1 MEIWGN
7 NGMRSKQT
15 NRYIRIISI
24 FLTVFLCVNYLSVT
38 VLAEVDPGSETGAE
52 YENTDTV
59 EDHEEE
65 HEDADPM
72 PDAEPAV
79 NDVLEESIR
88 SIVEEIEAAMEGVS
102 KKAVNALYKK
112 RLYKQNDSNTWTSEY
127 KNSGCIL
134 FSFANAIYCLN
145 GKKVD
150 VEELGT
156 WAKSVGAWK
165 PGNGGGYR
173 DVFYGKVESKFGS
186 KYGFKITN
194 KGTYSS
200 VSNSTLKKHLQNG
213 GVAVGHVTNHF
224 IALVDYDSSNDKF
237 FVVDSY
243 VTSDR
248 GLPSADWV
256 TSNYLKT
263 HSGATVDWFALISSA
278 AAPGKPAIT
287 SVNANSSSAITIKWG
302 AVSGATSYEIRRKK
316 AGDGEGWEY
325 YKKVGTSTS
334 TSYKDTGLEAGTRYA
349 YGIVAIN
356 SAGNSGNPGADN
368 RKGTYTLTEK
378 PKVTSVTPL
387 SSSQLK
393 VKWDAVAGATG
404 YEVYRRKTG
413 EWVSWEETYEKIGS
427 ATGTEYTDSG
437 LAANTTYHYGIV
449 AINGAGEGS
458 GNPGADNRNNG
469 TTLVTG
475 SEMSSGYDR
484 VLPDGDYMIVSAA
497 DPRFF
502 LDIVGGDA
510 SAANGT
516 NVQIYG
522 PSTGNPAAPDVWTI
536 TYSDGFYTIRQKDST
551 AALDVTGGN
560 RDIGA
565 NVGVW
570 QKNNNSSQKWAVSVI
585 NWSEKGYRIQSKC
598 SGMSLDITGG
608 NIASGTNVEQY
619 TGNTSDAQ
627 RWLFIPY
634 EPGRPVADGRY
645 MLISG
650 MDAHVEMDV
659 PGNTGDIAD
668 GTSLQIWNDGTNN
681 RFNSFDVK
689 YAGDGYYNVVHAAS
703 GKYMGVKGAATEN
716 YADIQLSAPDGSN
729 SQKWCMIAQNGGY
742 MLVNRHSGLTVD
754 VDSGKTE
761 NATNVRQHFYNGS
774 NAQTWKFVKA
784 EHTVSYDANGGTGA
798 PSAQTK
804 YYANALT
811 LSATVP
817 EAGIRTFKGWA
828 TRKDAAEAQYQPGA
842 SYTADADVVLYAVW
856 EDPEA
861 DFVLPEAL
869 REIEEEAFEGGAFRC
884 VRIGENVE
892 SIGSRAFA
900 DCGSLEYVIIPER
913 TTYIAPD
920 AFEGTSSLTI
930 IGESGSYADQYAQ
943 AYGFSFKE
951 NAE

>member
-1 MEIWGN
+1 MTLKWKDSLRPN
-7 NGMRSKQT
+7 DCSKWAL
-15 NRYIRIISI
+15 RGALSI
-24 FLTVFLCVNYLSVT
+24 VLAAFLAFTACIPTLAAEQPDDSIEEEVPVEGTANEMSLASTKVT
-38 VLAEVDPGSETGAE
+38 VSEA
-52 YENTDTV
+52 
-59 EDHEEE
+59 
-65 HEDADPM
+65 M
-72 PDAEPAV
+72 SWC
-79 NDVLEESIR
+79 ES
-88 SIVEEIEAAMEGVS
+88 
-102 KKAVNALYKK
+102 KL
-112 RLYKQNDSNTWTSEY
+112 
-127 KNSGCIL
+127 
-134 FSFANAIYCLN
+134 
-145 GKKVD
+145 GKKVGTGQC
-150 VEELGT
+150 VALIQAYYTYLGVST
-156 WAKSVGAWK
+156 VSGNACDYATNSLPSGWSRKKGGTPAKGDILVYTGA
-165 PGNGGGYR
+165 
-173 DVFYGKVESKFGS
+173 
-186 KYGFKITN
+186 KYGHVAIYAGGTTSYHQNMSGKYVEKKTN
-194 KGTYSS
+194 WNYDKSWYSNAEGGT
-200 VSNSTLKKHLQNG
+200 K
-213 GVAVGHVTNHF
+213 
-224 IALVDYDSSNDKF
+224 
-237 FVVDSY
+237 SY
-243 VTSDR
+243 WGYIRPNWPT
-248 GLPSADWV
+248 
-256 TSNYLKT
+256 
-263 HSGATVDWFALISSA
+263 
-278 AAPGKPAIT
+278 APGKPAIT

-393 VKWDAVAGATG
+393 VKWDAVAGAAG

-497 DPRFF
+497 DPRYF
-502 LDIVGGDA
+502 LDIAGGDA
-510 SAANGT
+510 AAANGA

-598 SGMSLDITGG
+598 SGMSLDIAGG
-608 NIASGTNVEQY
+608 TIASGTNIRQY
-619 TGNTSDAQ
+619 TGNTSNAQ

-668 GTSLQIWNDGTNN
+668 GTSLQIWDDGTDN
-681 RFNSFDVK
+681 RYNSFDVR
-689 YAGDGYYNVVHAAS
+689 YAGDGYYNLVHAAS

-754 VDSGKTE
+754 VESGKTE

-784 EHTVSYDANGGTGA
+784 EHTVSYDANGGTGE

-804 YYANALT
+804 YYANALM

-856 EDPEA
+856 EELEA

-869 REIEEEAFEGGAFRC
+869 REIEEEAFEGGAFHC

-920 AFEGTSSLTI
+920 AFEGTSGLTI

-951 NAE
+951 NAG